1 LLLPA
6 RAQAEILAS
15 VMTMLRLTAA
25 LALLVSILP
34 EADAVP
40 SAKSPNVPEQLA
52 PEIRALLPGLTLT
65 LVAEHPHVVTPT
77 GLDVDAA
84 GNVWAVSSHTHFRPE
99 GYPGPEKDE
108 IVMLSKPDASGRMTQ
123 RAVFYNHT
131 AATMDLELGKDGW
144 VYLAE
149 RGRILRVKDSN
160 GDGVGD
166 QEENLAVLKTIA
178 DYPHNG
184 LAGLAW
190 HPSGDLI
197 FSLGENMWKEW
208 TLVTV
213 DGHELHGSGEGGIFR
228 CRPDG
233 RELRRIAR
241 GFWNPFGVC
250 VRADGE
256 IFAAENDPGSRP
268 PCRLL
273 HIVEGGDYGYQRTY
287 GEGAVHPFV
296 AWNGELRG
304 TLPMV
309 SPTGEA
315 PCGIA
320 PLGGGLL
327 VPSWSD
333 HRIDFFP
340 LRRQGASYT
349 SERVEI
355 IAGSDFFRPVC
366 LKQVSPTVYYLTD
379 WVFGSYEL
387 HQRGRVWRLEID
399 PARAKDWLKPAKPEP
414 PNDASH
420 LAAALREGTGTFTQT
435 ERYAHARS
443 ADPFVARAALQAL
456 ARTLVGSYRWPD
468 DIGSLSEAD
477 RVSACLALKLATPQY
492 TDWPRRFL
500 ADASAAVRFEA
511 LRWIADEQLT
521 ALKPE
526 VEAMLK
532 RSDLDYRLFEAS
544 LAAWNTVSGRSRS
557 GINDAAMLLE
567 RLNDPAAP
575 ERVRAYS
582 LRLLPSD
589 HAKVTVRML
598 EALLGSRD
606 ALLTLEAVRSLAGK
620 NSDDAL
626 GLLVRVATD
635 AKRTPQLRAEAIV
648 GLAAD
653 AESHRAAL
661 VGLATNANRAV
672 RDEALRALRSATLLP
687 TDRSRLEPLMKSH
700 PESAPLVR
708 AALDT
713 ASLGAGRPELS
724 DLAGW
729 KRRLAAL
736 TKAGD
741 PEAGRRIFFHP
752 RAALCS
758 TCHLHSGRGTVLG
771 PDLSTI
777 AARNEGD
784 WLLHAILQPNRDVAP
799 QFFAWNLELKD
810 GNEFVGIVLRKGG
823 VSGKEFYRDT
833 AGREQGFWKD
843 DIVRRRELKS
853 SLMPEGLLLSL
864 TDGEIAD
871 LLAFL
876 SARTTP

>member
-1 LLLPA
+1 MMPPRRVALFAFLVLLGDS
-6 RAQAEILAS
+6 AS
-15 VMTMLRLTAA
+15 AA
-25 LALLVSILP
+25 PGAKAPS
-34 EADAVP
+34 VP
-40 SAKSPNVPEQLA
+40 DLLA
-52 PEIRALLPGLTLT
+52 PEIRTLLPGLKLT
-65 LVAEHPHVVTPT
+65 LVAEHPQVVTPT
-77 GLDVDAA
+77 GLDVDAQ
-84 GNVWAVSSHTHFRPE
+84 GRIWTVSSHTHFRPE
-99 GYPGPEKDE
+99 GYSGPAHDE
-108 IVMLSKPDASGRMTQ
+108 VVILSQPDATGRARQ
-123 RAVFYNHT
+123 RSVFYNQT
-131 AATMDLELGKDGW
+131 RATMDLELGKDGW

-149 RGRILRVKDSN
+149 RARILRVKDSN
-160 GDGVGD
+160 GDGLGD
-166 QEENLAVLKTIA
+166 TEENLAVLKTEA

-213 DGHELHGSGEGGIFR
+213 DGRELRGSGEGGIFR

-250 VRADGE
+250 VRDDGE

-320 PLGGGLL
+320 PLGGGLI

-340 LRRQGASYT
+340 LKRQGASYT
-349 SERVEI
+349 AERVEI
-355 IAGSDFFRPVC
+355 VAGSDFFRPVC
-366 LKQVSPTVYYLTD
+366 VKRVSPTVFYLSD

-387 HQRGRVWRLEID
+387 HQRGRVWRLEVD
-399 PARAKDWLKPAKPEP
+399 AARAKDWLKPAQPEP
-414 PNDASH
+414 PNDASR
-420 LAAALREGTGTFTQT
+420 LAAALREGKQAFSLTKLL
-435 ERYAHARS
+435 EHARD
-443 ADPFVARAALQAL
+443 ADPFIARAALQSL
-456 ARTLVGSYRWPD
+456 ARDAANWSARDVAELRD
-468 DIGSLSEAD
+468 AD
-477 RVSACLALKLATPQY
+477 RVSACLALKLAAPQNAE
-492 TDWPRRFL
+492 WPGRCL
-500 ADASAAVRFEA
+500 ADDSADVRFEG

-544 LAAWNTVSGRSRS
+544 LAAWNTVNGRSRS

-582 LRLLPSD
+582 LRLLPAD
-589 HAKVTVRML
+589 HAKVTVRLL
-598 EALLGSRD
+598 ENLLGSRD
-606 ALLTLEAVRSLAGK
+606 SLLALESVRSLAGK
-620 NSDDAL
+620 RTDDARA
-626 GLLVRVATD
+626 LLARVATD
-635 AKRTPQLRAEAIV
+635 TQRPAHLRAEAIV

-653 AESHRAAL
+653 PDAHRAVL
-661 VGLATNANRAV
+661 LKLTGDANRAV
-672 RDEALRALRSATLLP
+672 RDEALRAVRSVTL
-687 TDRSRLEPLMKSH
+687 TDAERAQLESVAKTH

-708 AALDT
+708 ASLEPAT
-713 ASLGAGRPELS
+713 LGAGRPELN
-724 DLAGW
+724 DLTGW
-729 KRRLAAL
+729 KQRLAPL
-736 TKAGD
+736 TKTAD
-741 PEAGRRIFFHP
+741 AEAGRRIFFHP
-752 RAALCS
+752 RVALCS

-771 PDLSTI
+771 PDLGTV
-777 AARNEGD
+777 AARDDRD

-810 GNEFVGIVLRKGG
+810 GGDFTGIVLRKGG

-833 AGREQGFWKD
+833 AGREQGFWKHE
-843 DIVRRRELKS
+843 IVGRRELKS

-876 SARTTP
+876 MSKPGR

>member
-1 LLLPA
+1 MMKFRP
-6 RAQAEILAS
+6 
-15 VMTMLRLTAA
+15 A
-25 LALLVSILP
+25 LAFALFLPLLP
-34 EADAVP
+34 EASAAP
-40 SAKSPNVPEQLA
+40 SAKTPAVPDQLA
-52 PEIRALLPGLTLT
+52 PDIRALLPGLKLT
-65 LVAEHPHVVTPT
+65 LVAEHPQVVTPT
-77 GLDVDAA
+77 GIDVDAR
-84 GNVWAVSSHTHFRPE
+84 GRVWTVSSHTHFRPE
-99 GYPGPEKDE
+99 GYPGPKHDE
-108 IVMLSKPDASGRMTQ
+108 VVVLAQPDATGRMRERT
-123 RAVFYNHT
+123 VFYNRT
-131 AATMDLELGKDGW
+131 TATMDLELGKDGW

-149 RGRILRVKDSN
+149 RARILRVKDSN
-160 GDGVGD
+160 GDGIGD
-166 QEENLAVLKTIA
+166 TEENLAVLKTEA

-184 LAGLAW
+184 MAGLAW

-213 DGHELHGSGEGGIFR
+213 DGRELRGSGEGGIFR

-250 VRADGE
+250 VRDDGE

-315 PCGIA
+315 PCGVA
-320 PLGGGLL
+320 PLGGGLI

-349 SERVEI
+349 AERVEI
-355 IAGSDFFRPVC
+355 VAGSDFFRPVC
-366 LKQVSPTVYYLTD
+366 VKQVSPTVFYLSD

-387 HQRGRVWRLEID
+387 HQRGRVWRLEVD
-399 PARAKDWLKPAKPEP
+399 AAKAKDWLKPVQPEP

-420 LAAALREGTGTFTQT
+420 LAAALREGTREFTQS

-456 ARTLVGSYRWPD
+456 ARTTVGSYRWPD
-468 DIGSLSEAD
+468 DIRSLAEAD
-477 RVSACLALKLATPQY
+477 RVSACLALKLAAPDVG
-492 TDWPRRFL
+492 DWPRRFL
-500 ADASAAVRFEA
+500 SDPSAAVRFEA

-526 VEAMLK
+526 VEALLK

-544 LAAWNTVSGRSRS
+544 LAAWNTVNGRSRS

-582 LRLLPSD
+582 LRLLPAD
-589 HAKVTVRML
+589 HAKVTVRLL
-598 EALLGSRD
+598 ENLLGSRD
-606 ALLTLEAVRSLAGK
+606 ALLALEAVRSLAGK
-620 NSDDAL
+620 RTDEARN
-626 GLLVRVATD
+626 LLAHVATD
-635 AKRTPQLRAEAIV
+635 TQRPAQLRAEAIV

-653 AESHRAAL
+653 PEAHRAVL
-661 VGLATNANRAV
+661 LTLANDANRAV
-672 RDEALRALRSATLLP
+672 REEALRAVRSVTL
-687 TDRSRLEPLMKSH
+687 TDAERARLESGAKSH
-700 PESAPLVR
+700 PDSAPLVR
-708 AALDT
+708 AALEP
-713 ASLGAGRPELS
+713 ASLGTSRPELS

-729 KRRLAAL
+729 KQRLAAL
-736 TKAGD
+736 AKTAD
-741 PEAGRRIFFHP
+741 AEAGRRIFFHP
-752 RAALCS
+752 RVALCS

-771 PDLSTI
+771 PDLGTV
-777 AARNEGD
+777 AARDDRD

-810 GNEFVGIVLRKGG
+810 GAEFTGIVLRKGG

-833 AGREQGFWKD
+833 AGREQGFWKHE
-843 DIVRRRELKS
+843 IVGRRELKS

-876 SARTTP
+876 MSRTGP